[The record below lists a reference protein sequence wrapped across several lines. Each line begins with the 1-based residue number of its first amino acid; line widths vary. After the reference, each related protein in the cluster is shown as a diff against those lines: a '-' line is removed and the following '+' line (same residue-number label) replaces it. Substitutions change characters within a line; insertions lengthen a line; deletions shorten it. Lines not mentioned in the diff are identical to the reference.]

1 LLSGSIYEN
10 SVSSVTVLHDID
22 NSSDHDPIVLQL
34 TLDVNVIGFCQR
46 IHVQRVSWAKATNT
60 DRFNYRCKLSHLL
73 NNIALPVDTLL
84 CTDVKCCDVTHF
96 NALNSYAQDITNSCV
111 TAAESCIPQTCNRQ
125 SSGRLPG
132 WSEHVQPLRDKS
144 LFWHNLWLDC
154 NRPRTGAVADCMRRT
169 RAAYHYAIRQ
179 LKKDNE
185 SLMRERV
192 AEAMLNDGG
201 RNFWSEIKRIRSKK
215 ASTSRVV
222 DGQTD
227 VNSIAALFAVKY
239 RELYSSVAYDKS
251 EMRCLMDEVNGLLNS
266 QHLPADC
273 FIHTVDVK
281 SAVGRLKPHKND
293 GGSSLSTDHFVNAG
307 DDCLTHIAL
316 LLTAINVHGTAP
328 DSFHLSTIVP
338 IPKGRNVNMADSSN
352 FRGIA
357 LSPVFCKIFDNIV
370 LTLYNDRLMS
380 SELQFGFKAKR
391 STNTCSMILKETIAY
406 YNSHQSS
413 VYCSF
418 LDATKAF
425 DKVHYCKLFKL
436 LIKRQLPAHVIRLLI
451 NMYTNNFV
459 RVAWCGVMS
468 DYFLA
473 VNGVKQGGVL
483 SPVLFCLYIDDL
495 LLALSSSGVGCYIG
509 INFVGAL
516 AYADDLVLIAPTAT
530 ALRKLLS
537 ICGEYASEYCITFN
551 AAKSKCLVILP
562 NKRRDLSNCLGD
574 CKFTINSQTIDNVES
589 FTHLGHVIT
598 STSDDAT
605 DIIARRNDFIGH
617 VNNMLCYFRKL
628 SSHIKYRLF
637 RSYCT
642 SFYGCELWSL
652 ASSSIE
658 DLCIAWRKSVRL
670 VWNLP
675 LSAHC
680 FILPLICNCL
690 PVFDEICRRSVNF
703 TRACVSHESS
713 LIRQVATYGIIFARS
728 ESPLGRNAMFCA
740 ERYHSSPNSILHSPL
755 IGIINSQFRTTVD
768 DTQLRVVG
776 FLSELIEIRDN
787 LQLFPHLGLSKSEL
801 SVIIDFICT
810 T

>member
-1 LLSGSIYEN
+1 MIF
-10 SVSSVTVLHDID
+10 T
-22 NSSDHDPIVLQL
+22 
-34 TLDVNVIGFCQR
+34 NVCR
-46 IHVQRVSWAKATNT
+46 I
-60 DRFNYRCKLSHLL
+60 
-73 NNIALPVDTLL
+73 
-84 CTDVKCCDVTHF
+84 
-96 NALNSYAQDITNSCV
+96 
-111 TAAESCIPQTCNRQ
+111 
-125 SSGRLPG
+125 
-132 WSEHVQPLRDKS
+132 
-144 LFWHNLWLDC
+144 
-154 NRPRTGAVADCMRRT
+154 
-169 RAAYHYAIRQ
+169 
-179 LKKDNE
+179 
-185 SLMRERV
+185 
-192 AEAMLNDGG
+192 
-201 RNFWSEIKRIRSKK
+201 
-215 ASTSRVV
+215 
-222 DGQTD
+222 
-227 VNSIAALFAVKY
+227 
-239 RELYSSVAYDKS
+239 
-251 EMRCLMDEVNGLLNS
+251 
-266 QHLPADC
+266 
-273 FIHTVDVK
+273 
-281 SAVGRLKPHKND
+281 GRLKPHKND

-328 DSFHLSTIVP
+328 DCFHLSTIVP

-357 LSPVFCKIFDNIV
+357 LSPIFCKIFDNIV
-370 LTLYNDRLMS
+370 LKLYNDKLMS
-380 SELQFGFKAKR
+380 SELQFCFKAKR
-391 STNTCSMILKETIAY
+391 STNTCSMILKETIAN

-451 NMYTNNFV
+451 NTHTNNFV

-495 LLALSSSGVGCYIG
+495 LIALSSSGVGCYIG

-530 ALRKLLS
+530 ALRK
-537 ICGEYASEYCITFN
+537 
-551 AAKSKCLVILP
+551 
-562 NKRRDLSNCLGD
+562 
-574 CKFTINSQTIDNVES
+574 S

-617 VNNMLCYFRKL
+617 VNNMLRYFRKL
-628 SSHIKYRLF
+628 SSHVKYRLS

-658 DLCIAWRKSVRL
+658 DLCIAWRRGVRL

-675 LSAHC
+675 PSAHC

-703 TRACVSHESS
+703 TRACV
-713 LIRQVATYGIIFARS
+713 
-728 ESPLGRNAMFCA
+728 
-740 ERYHSSPNSILHSPL
+740 
-755 IGIINSQFRTTVD
+755 
-768 DTQLRVVG
+768 
-776 FLSELIEIRDN
+776 
-787 LQLFPHLGLSKSEL
+787 
-801 SVIIDFICT
+801 CT
-810 T
+810 